1 LAVGAGEEGRRR
13 CKAGRLPQTLAS
25 FASCPIS
32 PVIPVRRRPSVAVGA
47 GEEECRRTK
56 SGQLHLLSLCLLPP
70 LLTLASAKRNQPQ
83 RRWSPVMAGE
93 GEKVVARRQGPSPAC
108 AHPRL
113 SAPPSSGLAAAPCA
127 RASTHSDEWQLGSV
141 PRAGESGDAADLPM
155 RRQGQP
161 VRKSGRDP
169 SFSFC

>member
-1 LAVGAGEEGRRR
+1 V
-13 CKAGRLPQTLAS
+13 GRLPQTLAS
-25 FASCPIS
+25 FASCPILF
-32 PVIPVRRRPSVAVGA
+32 VISVRRRPSVAAGA

-56 SGQLHLLSLCLLPP
+56 SGQLHLLFP
-70 LLTLASAKRNQPQ
+70 L
-83 RRWSPVMAGE
+83 SPSSPSHSRLSRPKPAAATVVTSDGWRGREGGGVAVGPFAG
-93 GEKVVARRQGPSPAC
+93 AHT
-108 AHPRL
+108 HPRL

-127 RASTHSDEWQLGSV
+127 RASTHNDERQLGSV
-141 PRAGESGDAADLPM
+141 PRASESGDAADLPM